1 MRGSS
6 PALAL
11 VAPRRVRI
19 VPRPRPRNAVPP
31 PTLEAPPDSDAAPF
45 ELAVRA
51 TLRSVDLEDLDD
63 GDDGEREAPPRSTI
77 PPPLP
82 SRAFR
87 LARTN
92 RHRAPIKTPR
102 TSRPEL
108 LDGVVTA
115 LEDLTFFETLVEAAS
130 FCLVTA
136 MRAVP
141 SLAGLAL
148 LRDETGEMGGGY
160 VIVYARGPRACEL
173 VRTRVAED
181 DPSIGAAL
189 VRGGPVALE
198 YGAGRT
204 PPPRHA
210 AFGDPWTALVVPVQ
224 DERRCLG
231 AFELVDPLDGRAL
244 GDSARETLATIARG
258 LIEFGHGRPQ
268 RLGNVFAPEQLGLED

>member
-1 MRGSS
+1 MRASS

-11 VAPRRVRI
+11 VAPRVRI
-19 VPRPRPRNAVPP
+19 VPRPRPRTAVPP
-31 PTLEAPPDSDAAPF
+31 PTLEAPPESDADAAPF
-45 ELAVRA
+45 DLAVRT
-51 TLRSVDLEDLDD
+51 TLRSADLEDLDD
-63 GDDGEREAPPRSTI
+63 ERPAPPRSTI

-87 LARTN
+87 LARAN
-92 RHRAPIKTPR
+92 RHRAPIMTPR

-115 LEDLTFFETLVEAAS
+115 LEDLAFFETMVEAAS

-148 LRDETGEMGGGY
+148 LRDEATEMGGGY
-160 VIVYARGPRACEL
+160 VVVYARGPRGYEL

-181 DPSIGAAL
+181 DPAIGAAL

-204 PPPRHA
+204 PPPRHT
-210 AFGDPWTALVVPVQ
+210 AFGDPWTAVVVPAQ

-231 AFELVDPLDGRAL
+231 AFELVDPLDALDGRAL
-244 GDSARETLATIARG
+244 GDSARETLATIARA
-258 LIEFGHGRPQ
+258 LVEFGQGRPQ
-268 RLGNVFAPEQLGLED
+268 RLDNVFAPEQLGLED